1 MQWGRLKEI
10 IKNETLSSL
19 LCYTSVRGQIN
30 LKLNNNYNDIDNDID
45 NDNDNNNDKKAQV
58 TPSLVSLRGSIQILK
73 SIPDRF
79 IWQSSR
85 MKNQQLATES

>member
-30 LKLNNNYNDIDNDID
+30 LKLNNINNDIDNDID
-45 NDNDNNNDKKAQV
+45 NDNDNNDV
-58 TPSLVSLRGSIQILK
+58 
-73 SIPDRF
+73 
-79 IWQSSR
+79 
-85 MKNQQLATES
+85 